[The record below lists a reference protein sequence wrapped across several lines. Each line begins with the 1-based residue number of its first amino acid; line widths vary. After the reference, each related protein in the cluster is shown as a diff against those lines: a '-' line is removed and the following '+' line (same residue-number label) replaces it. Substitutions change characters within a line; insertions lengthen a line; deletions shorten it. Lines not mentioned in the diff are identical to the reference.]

1 MHTRTLYPLLRSTA
15 HAITWR
21 PMVVG
26 AVVAPTILLV
36 PEALTASLTGT
47 HLTTLARIA
56 AICVALGAA
65 FLLDDPA
72 TRSTPAVPTPRLARN
87 LVRVALAVPAVALWW
102 TLTLGLAKTTGHHA
116 AAAHLPVAALT
127 LEAATL
133 LAAALALAAIA
144 QRRTTDGN
152 AGVVAAP
159 AVLLLAAVAWFL
171 PHPAALIVT
180 PTDPSWTASHYRWTA
195 VLATALGAFLW
206 ASHERE
212 RHRVPRG
219 WRLTVIAVLVLLV
232 GGGTAFAFRTDREQR
247 VAALSSGSPTGT
259 PAWSRIVPGGDC
271 QCADGGRFSF
281 WERRAD
287 PTRVVLFLNG
297 GGVCWD
303 ATMCA
308 FTTTGQPGENDFY
321 DWNDEGGERPYDQ
334 KSGFFDLTRAD
345 NPFAGY
351 SIVYLSSCTGDAHLG
366 NVAQQYSPTLT
377 VQHRGYVNGTAALDY
392 LATHYPSAAQV
403 VVIGKTAGSIA
414 APLYGGLVADRLPRA
429 KVTVFGAQSGA
440 WPDNPDFNAKVLGRA
455 WGAYA
460 ALPAWAVAGLTV
472 RDWGIPRFWVQAAR
486 HAPALVLSRFDYAFD
501 PAAAVEVTD
510 WMPGNPPNLLAVID
524 ANETAVEAAGVTLHS
539 YTAPGAGHGLF
550 EFDRFYDLKVH
561 DVGLIDWLNQ
571 LATGEPPGDVRCD
584 KCDAVGGG

>member
-1 MHTRTLYPLLRSTA
+1 MNTRTLYPLMRSTA

-21 PMVVG
+21 PMVLG
-26 AVVAPTILLV
+26 AALGSAVLLV
-36 PEALTASLTGT
+36 PEVLTERLTAT

-72 TRSTPAVPTPRLARN
+72 TRSTPTVPTPRVARN
-87 LVRVALAVPAVALWW
+87 LVRVTLAVPAVALWW

-133 LAAALALAAIA
+133 LTAALALAAIA
-144 QRRTTDGN
+144 QRRTADGN
-152 AGVVAAP
+152 TGVIAAP

-171 PHPAALIVT
+171 PHSAALILT
-180 PTDPSWTASHYRWTA
+180 PTDPDWTASHDRWTA
-195 VLATALGAFLW
+195 VLAIALVSFLW
-206 ASHERE
+206 AGHERE
-212 RHRVPRG
+212 RRPVPRG
-219 WRLTVIAVLVLLV
+219 WRLTVIAVLILLV
-232 GGGTAFAFRTDREQR
+232 GGGTVFAFRSDSEQR
-247 VAALSSGSPTGT
+247 TAPPSGGIDTGT
-259 PAWSRIVPGGDC
+259 PAWRQIVPGGAC
-271 QCADGGRFSF
+271 QCANGSRFSF
-281 WERRAD
+281 WERQAD

-308 FTTTGQPGENDFY
+308 FTSTGQPGENDFY

-351 SIVYLSSCTGDAHLG
+351 SIIYLSSCTGDAHLG
-366 NVAQQYSPTLT
+366 NVAQKYSPTLT

-392 LATHYPSAAQV
+392 LATHYPNAAQV

-414 APLYGGLVADRLPRA
+414 APLYGGLVADRLPHA

-440 WPDNPDFNAKVLGRA
+440 WPDNPDFNAKVLAKA
-455 WGAYA
+455 WGAYDA
-460 ALPAWAVAGLTV
+460 VPAWAVDGLTV
-472 RDWGIPRFWVQAAR
+472 RNWGIPRFWVQAVH
-486 HAPALVLSRFDYAFD
+486 HAPELVLSRFDHAFD
-501 PAAAVEVTD
+501 PAAAVEVTT
-510 WMPGNPPNLLAVID
+510 WMPGNPPNLLTVID
-524 ANETAVEAAGVTLHS
+524 ANETAIETAGVTLHS
-539 YTAPGAGHGLF
+539 YTAPGKGHGLF
-550 EFDRFYDLKVH
+550 EFDRFYDLKVN
-561 DVGLIDWLNQ
+561 DVRLIDWLKQLVTGKSPSDVHCDTCNQ
-571 LATGEPPGDVRCD
+571 
-584 KCDAVGGG
+584 